1 MNYSNESPKKKET
14 NCREIGIQFQI
25 GKTTTSSMLK
35 DGKLDSLTASNGWLE
50 KWKAAYG
57 IREMRIIGEVDV
69 SIPTV
74 KSWIERIPDLA
85 RG

>member
-1 MNYSNESPKKKET
+1 MVRNLK
-14 NCREIGIQFQI
+14 G
-25 GKTTTSSMLK
+25 SS
-35 DGKLDSLTASNGWLE
+35 LDSLTASNGWLE

-57 IREMRIIGEVDV
+57 IREMRIIWEVDV

>member
-1 MNYSNESPKKKET
+1 M
-14 NCREIGIQFQI
+14 
-25 GKTTTSSMLK
+25 
-35 DGKLDSLTASNGWLE
+35 DSLTASNGWLE

-57 IREMRIIGEVDV
+57 IREMRIIEEVDV

>member
-1 MNYSNESPKKKET
+1 MVRNL
-14 NCREIGIQFQI
+14 RG
-25 GKTTTSSMLK
+25 SS
-35 DGKLDSLTASNGWLE
+35 LDSLTVSNGWLE